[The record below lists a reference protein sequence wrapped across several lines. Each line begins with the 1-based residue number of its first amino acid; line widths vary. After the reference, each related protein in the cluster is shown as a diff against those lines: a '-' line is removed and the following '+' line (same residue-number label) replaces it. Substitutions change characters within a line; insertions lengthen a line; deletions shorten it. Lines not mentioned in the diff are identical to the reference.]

1 MSAAHFIRE
10 RLLACAQKV
19 WRTIYLH
26 YESSVRISKEDA
38 AVLMHRLKNGPVR
51 TELRQINDGEERKIV
66 NFKNHCAARK
76 TLKDLP
82 ILMLM
87 VTPKDH
93 WFETNDETLGGSLKR
108 SSNSFF
114 RLQAF
119 VASLAPDETEEIEAM
134 QREHV

>member
-1 MSAAHFIRE
+1 MSAVRFIKE
-10 RLLACAQKV
+10 RLMACAHKV
-19 WRTIYLH
+19 WQTVYLH

-38 AVLMHRLKNGPVR
+38 EVLMHRLKNGPAR
-51 TELRQINDGEERKIV
+51 TELRQIKDGEERKIV

-76 TLKDLP
+76 TIKDLP

-87 VTPKDH
+87 GTPKDH
-93 WFETNDETLGGSLKR
+93 WFESKDETPGARLKR

-119 VASLAPDETEEIEAM
+119 VASLAPDETEEVDAM
-134 QREHV
+134 KGEHV